1 MTTPAPRAAHRT
13 ASQDRHGWAVN
24 ISTAERWAR
33 VVAGAA
39 AIVGGALLL
48 TRSGSVAAIILVLLL
63 IAAGVDLVVTGATGH
78 CPLYQRLG
86 HVPRSLRRTVG

>member
-13 ASQDRHGWAVN
+13 ASQDRHRWAVN

-48 TRSGSVAAIILVLLL
+48 TQSGSVAAVILVLLL
-63 IAAGVDLVVTGATGH
+63 IAAGVDLVATGH

-86 HVPRSLRRTVG
+86 HVPRSLRRTLG